1 MREGLPVEGR
11 SGRRRHRLRPRRPA
25 LAADVGPLRRLRRP
39 LSYGEP
45 KKKIL
50 VSFFS
55 CRQLVNI
62 LTLGLRLQK
71 QVVVWAV
78 LVVVGRE
85 DGRPVRLCWS
95 GVDKINCSSGGVGVG
110 GGGGVG
116 GGETATAVDVLVDN
130 PPLSLSHGSPTAG
143 ERRSPFSK
151 QEKRT
156 KRKGIACLVLNGLA
170 RWRHCAVF

>member
-1 MREGLPVEGR
+1 MRAVLGAVVIGCVLVDQHWQLT
-11 SGRRRHRLRPRRPA
+11 SVHC
-25 LAADVGPLRRLRRP
+25 AASVVHCLTV
-39 LSYGEP
+39 SQ